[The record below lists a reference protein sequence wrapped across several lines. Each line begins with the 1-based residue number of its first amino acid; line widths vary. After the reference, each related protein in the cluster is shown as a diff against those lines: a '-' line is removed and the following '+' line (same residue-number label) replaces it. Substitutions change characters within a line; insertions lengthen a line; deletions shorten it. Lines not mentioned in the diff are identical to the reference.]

1 MSTAN
6 RLLAVLGL
14 FTLERPKWTVDAAAL
29 ELGMTVSTAYRYFKS
44 LVDAGLVAADT
55 PRHYTL
61 GPAIIEY
68 DRQMRLRDP
77 LIGTAAPVMQELAQD
92 IGSGAVI
99 LLCRLY
105 RHRVVCV
112 HQETLAADN
121 FYRRFDGSEPISY
134 ERGQPMPLHLGAP
147 SKAILASMKA
157 RQVRAIYDKDITAW
171 REAGLGADWSE
182 VKRTLR
188 IMRNAGMVVTYGE
201 MSVGMQG
208 IAVPILA
215 GQTGVI
221 GSLSA
226 VVAPDRLATP
236 VHDIGRALNAGS
248 QRIEAALIAELE
260 SAAC

>member
-14 FTLERPKWTVDAAAL
+14 FTLERPKWTVEGAAL

-55 PRHYTL
+55 PRFYTL

-77 LIGTAAPVMQELAQD
+77 LIATATPVMQELAQK

-112 HQETLAADN
+112 HQETLATDN

-134 ERGQPMPLHLGAP
+134 ERGQPMPLHRGAP
-147 SKAILASMKA
+147 SKAILSHMKA
-157 RQVRAIYDKDITAW
+157 RQMRAIYDKETLAW
-171 REAGLGADWSE
+171 RDAGLGENWTE
-182 VKRTLR
+182 VKRALR

-201 MSVGMQG
+201 MTVGMQG
-208 IAVPILA
+208 VAVPIMA
-215 GQTGVI
+215 GSTGVI

-226 VVAPDRLATP
+226 VVAPDRLTRP
-236 VHDIGRALNAGS
+236 VEQIGRTLAAGS
-248 QRIEAALIAELE
+248 RQIETALIAELE
-260 SAAC
+260 SAAT

>member
-14 FTLERPKWTVDAAAL
+14 FTLERPKWTVDAAAF

-77 LIGTAAPVMQELAQD
+77 LIETAAPVMQELTHA

-99 LLCRLY
+99 LLCRIY
-105 RHRVVCV
+105 RRRVVCV
-112 HQETLAADN
+112 HQETLETDN

-134 ERGQPMPLHLGAP
+134 ERGQPMPLHRGAP
-147 SKAILASMKA
+147 SKAILAYMKG
-157 RQVRAIYDKDITAW
+157 RQVRALYDADSEEW
-171 REAGLGADWSE
+171 RAAGLGDNWPE

-188 IMRNAGMVVTYGE
+188 IMRNRGMVVTYGE
-201 MSVGMQG
+201 MTVGMQG
-208 IAVPILA
+208 IAVPVLA

-226 VVAPDRLATP
+226 VVAPDRLTNP
-236 VHDIGRALNAGS
+236 VDDIGRTLAEGAR
-248 QRIEAALIAELE
+248 RIGAQLVQKLE
-260 SAAC
+260 SVAT